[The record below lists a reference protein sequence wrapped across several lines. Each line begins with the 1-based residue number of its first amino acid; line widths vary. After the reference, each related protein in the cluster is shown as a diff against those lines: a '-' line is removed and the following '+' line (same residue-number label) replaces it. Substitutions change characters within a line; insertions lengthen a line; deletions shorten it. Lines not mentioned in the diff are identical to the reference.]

1 VLGSIRD
8 VLSKRLPFEYSQPLI
23 FANLSRSRN
32 SRNKGR
38 TKISGFTVSLDFV
51 LNSFIIQLLMA
62 NSKDLVCDVFQWTDS

>member
-8 VLSKRLPFEYSQPLI
+8 VLSKCLPFEYSRPVI

-38 TKISGFTVSLDFV
+38 ANISGFTV
-51 LNSFIIQLLMA
+51 NG
-62 NSKDLVCDVFQWTDS
+62 CTDSDVCSHYWIVSE